1 MTHINQI
8 KMLLSDYVF
17 VKEIDKLIIYYLI
30 QVFDHYWKT
39 QQNSDLF
46 KFCGKMKV
54 KIFYFVGK

>member
-1 MTHINQI
+1 M
-8 KMLLSDYVF
+8 MLLSDYVF